1 MLAVHDL
8 QVLAL
13 SEDLWIPQKTAW
25 AFKASENIT
34 NVLADLF
41 SGRQGFRPV
50 HFQFRTID
58 DDVAQCIPK
67 NGRRLDCLGLHTH
80 MSSRLSHRAFSC
92 HPTHTRLRTL
102 VFCSRQTVMDSRLSA
117 PIAENLPNLNILE
130 LSGFAE
136 LLRSWQTEAT
146 WEEKEYETPVRKIT

>member
-67 NGRRLDCLGLHTH
+67 NGRRLDRLGLHTH

-92 HPTHTRLRTL
+92 HPAHTRLRTL
-102 VFCSRQTVMDSRLSA
+102 VFCSRQTVKVTLVSLGWIRKCPFWSL
-117 PIAENLPNLNILE
+117 LNKVSL
-130 LSGFAE
+130 
-136 LLRSWQTEAT
+136 
-146 WEEKEYETPVRKIT
+146 